1 MWLFFGRVKIF
12 LYFCISFHTYAMIDS
27 KHLYIIA
34 GCNGAGKT
42 TAAYTL
48 LPTMLDCREFV
59 NADEIAHGLSPF
71 NPESMSI
78 QAGKLMVGRID
89 RLLADEASFA
99 IETTLSTRSYVNL
112 IYQARKKGYTASL
125 LFFWI
130 ESPEM
135 AEMRVAKRVA
145 EGGHNIP
152 KETIYRRYTLGLQ
165 NLFRLYMPCV
175 DYWVIY
181 DNSMLLRAVV
191 AEGGSRLVEC
201 IYDIDIYNQ
210 MRKYV
215 GRRS

>member
-1 MWLFFGRVKIF
+1 MEDNKR
-12 LYFCISFHTYAMIDS
+12 
-27 KHLYIIA
+27 LYIIA

-42 TAAYTL
+42 TAAYKL
-48 LPTMLDCREFV
+48 LPETLECREFV

-71 NPESMSI
+71 NPESMAI
-78 QAGKLMVGRID
+78 QAGKLMVRRID
-89 RLLADEASFA
+89 ELLAADGSFA

-112 IYQARKKGYTASL
+112 ILQAQKKGYLVSL

-135 AEMRVAKRVA
+135 AEMRVAMRVA

-152 KETIYRRYTLGLQ
+152 KNVIHRRYRSGLH
-165 NLFRLYMPCV
+165 NLFKLYIPCV

-181 DNSMLLRAVV
+181 DNSSLRRTTI
-191 AEGGSRLVEC
+191 AEGGIRMKETV
-201 IYDIDIYNQ
+201 YDIDNYDKI
-210 MRKYV
+210 RKYV